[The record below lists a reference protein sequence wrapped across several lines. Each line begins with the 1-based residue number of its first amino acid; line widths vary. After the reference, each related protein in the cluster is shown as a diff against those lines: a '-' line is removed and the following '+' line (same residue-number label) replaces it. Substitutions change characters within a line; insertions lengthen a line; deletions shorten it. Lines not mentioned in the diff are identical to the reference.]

1 MLKSLLDVK
10 KHLLGHAKRT
20 SENISAL
27 CFKRNEVLNSNSL
40 YISNTCTNIR
50 NKRDVVPVK
59 AQHC

>member
-1 MLKSLLDVK
+1 MLRSIYLDMRNAQVK
-10 KHLLGHAKRT
+10 T
-20 SENISAL
+20 SQAL

-40 YISNTCTNIR
+40 HISNTCTNIR